1 MPHPTE
7 HPLRRLIHE
16 RILVLDGA
24 TGTLLQRRELTEADF
39 RGAAYAEH
47 PKSLHGCNDLLCLTA
62 PDVVRWLHDS
72 YLEAGADLI
81 ETDTFNATS
90 ISMADYE
97 LSHEA
102 YAINVAGARLARECA
117 AAWTAKT
124 PEKPRFVL
132 GSMGPTTRS
141 ASLSPD
147 VNDPGF
153 RAASFDDFVAT
164 YQEQARGL
172 IDGGVD
178 GLIIETAFDTLNAKA
193 ALFAVGNL
201 LLDPDYPAIGVDP
214 TGTTARDVPVIVSGT
229 ITDLSG
235 RNLSGQTPTAFWLSI
250 SHFPL
255 LAAGL
260 NCSLGG
266 REMRPFIEEFSD
278 CATVPT
284 ICFPNAGLPNELGGY
299 DEQASETA
307 AIIRELAEAGFVNI
321 VGGCC
326 GTGPE
331 HTAAI
336 NAAVQGLTPRTPA
349 KPPIRPRYSGM
360 EPFEKTAAIPFV
372 NVGERTN
379 ISGSARF
386 AKLVRK
392 TESEPTAKGRAAAWE
407 SAVAVARQ
415 QVENGAQIIDI
426 NLDDGMIDGVQAMRT
441 FCRLVTAEPDVTRV
455 PVMIDSSDFAVIEE
469 GLRNLQG
476 KCIVNSI
483 SLKDGEPEF
492 RRRAQLIRRYG
503 AAVVLMAFDEKGQAD
518 TYERRIAVCTRAWKI
533 LVDEIG
539 FAAEDII
546 LDPNVL
552 TVATGLAEHDGY
564 ALDFLRAARTL
575 KATLPHVLI
584 SGGISNVSFAFR
596 GNNAVREAMHAAFLY
611 HGIQNGLEMGIVNAG
626 KMPVYED
633 IEKGLLERVEDV
645 LLRRRPD
652 ATERLTDYASTMTE
666 TGGVQDKQ
674 AEQWRSWPVQQRLSH
689 ALVKGIDKFVEVD
702 TADAYAE
709 LGKPL
714 LVIEGPLMDGMSV
727 VGDLFGSGK
736 MFLPQVVKSARVM
749 KKAVA
754 WLLPY
759 MEAEKQ
765 TARSAGT
772 ILLATVKGDVHDIG
786 KNIVGVVLA
795 CNGYEVIDLGV
806 MVPAE
811 TILRKARE
819 IGANIIGLSGLIT
832 PSLHEMVH
840 VAAEMERQGFSV
852 PLLIGG
858 ATTSKAHTAYK
869 VEPAYSHPTVHVL
882 DASRAVPVAQQ
893 LLSDEHRDAYVAGIR
908 SDYDK
913 VRERLIRK
921 RDTRVVELAAAR
933 NNRFKLDPAASKMC
947 APNRPGVTA
956 LRDFPL
962 GELVE
967 RIDWTP
973 FFATWQLSGKF
984 PAILTDKVVGT
995 HARELHR
1002 DALIMLDRIVADRSL
1017 TAHGVVGLWP
1027 ANSVGDDIEV
1037 YADPKRS
1044 AVIGVLHHLRQ
1055 QRERTG
1061 THPHRCLADY
1071 LLARGSE
1078 QIDYIGAFAVTA
1090 GHGVAEL
1097 VARYEAEHDDYHAI
1111 MAKALADR
1119 LAEAFAELLHE
1130 RVRKDLWG
1138 YAANED
1144 LDNDALIAMKYRGI
1158 RPAPGYPACP
1168 DHTEKPA
1175 IWQLLQAQEH
1185 TGATLTDSFAMSPAA
1200 SVCGLYFAHPDAKY
1214 FGLGP
1219 IGADQV
1225 ADYARRKGMTRAQ
1238 CERWLAPNLAY

>member
-1 MPHPTE
+1 MHCDYCRQSIAQNVHHYT
-7 HPLRRLIHE
+7 LRL
-16 RILVLDGA
+16 
-24 TGTLLQRRELTEADF
+24 ELF
-39 RGAAYAEH
+39 
-47 PKSLHGCNDLLCLTA
+47 
-62 PDVVRWLHDS
+62 
-72 YLEAGADLI
+72 
-81 ETDTFNATS
+81 
-90 ISMADYE
+90 
-97 LSHEA
+97 
-102 YAINVAGARLARECA
+102 
-117 AAWTAKT
+117 
-124 PEKPRFVL
+124 
-132 GSMGPTTRS
+132 
-141 ASLSPD
+141 
-147 VNDPGF
+147 
-153 RAASFDDFVAT
+153 
-164 YQEQARGL
+164 
-172 IDGGVD
+172 
-178 GLIIETAFDTLNAKA
+178 
-193 ALFAVGNL
+193 
-201 LLDPDYPAIGVDP
+201 PAI
-214 TGTTARDVPVIVSGT
+214 
-229 ITDLSG
+229 
-235 RNLSGQTPTAFWLSI
+235 
-250 SHFPL
+250 
-255 LAAGL
+255 
-260 NCSLGG
+260 
-266 REMRPFIEEFSD
+266 E
-278 CATVPT
+278 
-284 ICFPNAGLPNELGGY
+284 
-299 DEQASETA
+299 
-307 AIIRELAEAGFVNI
+307 
-321 VGGCC
+321 
-326 GTGPE
+326 
-331 HTAAI
+331 
-336 NAAVQGLTPRTPA
+336 
-349 KPPIRPRYSGM
+349 
-360 EPFEKTAAIPFV
+360 
-372 NVGERTN
+372 
-379 ISGSARF
+379 
-386 AKLVRK
+386 
-392 TESEPTAKGRAAAWE
+392 
-407 SAVAVARQ
+407 
-415 QVENGAQIIDI
+415 
-426 NLDDGMIDGVQAMRT
+426 
-441 FCRLVTAEPDVTRV
+441 
-455 PVMIDSSDFAVIEE
+455 
-469 GLRNLQG
+469 
-476 KCIVNSI
+476 
-483 SLKDGEPEF
+483 
-492 RRRAQLIRRYG
+492 
-503 AAVVLMAFDEKGQAD
+503 
-518 TYERRIAVCTRAWKI
+518 
-533 LVDEIG
+533 
-539 FAAEDII
+539 
-546 LDPNVL
+546 
-552 TVATGLAEHDGY
+552 
-564 ALDFLRAARTL
+564 
-575 KATLPHVLI
+575 
-584 SGGISNVSFAFR
+584 
-596 GNNAVREAMHAAFLY
+596 
-611 HGIQNGLEMGIVNAG
+611 
-626 KMPVYED
+626 
-633 IEKGLLERVEDV
+633 
-645 LLRRRPD
+645 
-652 ATERLTDYASTMTE
+652 
-666 TGGVQDKQ
+666 
-674 AEQWRSWPVQQRLSH
+674 
-689 ALVKGIDKFVEVD
+689 
-702 TADAYAE
+702 
-709 LGKPL
+709 
-714 LVIEGPLMDGMSV
+714 
-727 VGDLFGSGK
+727 
-736 MFLPQVVKSARVM
+736 
-749 KKAVA
+749 
-754 WLLPY
+754 
-759 MEAEKQ
+759 
-765 TARSAGT
+765 
-772 ILLATVKGDVHDIG
+772 
-786 KNIVGVVLA
+786 
-795 CNGYEVIDLGV
+795 
-806 MVPAE
+806 
-811 TILRKARE
+811 
-819 IGANIIGLSGLIT
+819 
-832 PSLHEMVH
+832 PSLEISAAQMRIDF
-840 VAAEMERQGFSV
+840 AAEMERQGFSV

-1002 DALIMLDRIVADRSL
+1002 DALIMLDRIAADRSL